1 MARLVAE
8 ELIYRAKVRRTGE
21 IFEDSNFR
29 NVYNAVRRTLK
40 DYLHNWS
47 RSLFDSAVTHIEFGR
62 MKYFADGSCEFYSL
76 DSICL
81 MGAVKDRNKI
91 DFYVERID

>member
-1 MARLVAE
+1 MVRLVAV

-21 IFEDSNFR
+21 ILEDRNFR

-47 RSLFDSAVTHIEFGR
+47 RSLFDSAVTHIEFGE
-62 MKYFADGSCEFYSL
+62 MKYFADGSCEFYFL
-76 DSICL
+76 KDICL
-81 MGAVKDRNKI
+81 MGVVKDRNKI

>member
-1 MARLVAE
+1 MSRLVAE

-40 DYLHNWS
+40 DYLYNWS
-47 RSLFDSAVTHIEFGR
+47 QSLFDSAVTHIELGE
-62 MKYFADGSCEFYSL
+62 MKYFADGSFEFYSL
-76 DSICL
+76 ESICL